1 MMKISTTKP
10 ALIIGGMYATIMM
23 KKSTKLAKIRL
34 VYDKSD
40 GWTRI
45 IRAADMK
52 FQWTRFDSSG
62 NVDTDTRVDRERSA
76 YVLKLDYLDDN
87 DRLRRGTCSLVTPE
101 KGVVDSSIQS
111 ADGSTLISYSDIAAV
126 QMKSY
131 EEKIKWFQDS
141 CAQLCVEWNEGHMRM
156 NVRRDYLLS
165 DSIEAVMSL
174 SRKDLRKVWRFEFI
188 GEKGIDDGVGLAR
201 EWFELVSEE
210 VFNPD
215 MGLWQPSPMD
225 QTRVQINPASGEYRR
240 IDVLLIFALN
250 NVQSLLTDLIHVNS
264 RNLLSRRSFGLL
276 PLSRTCSGKGS
287 IRSTTYPGTFGQAF
301 ILTYTR
307 MACDL

>member
-1 MMKISTTKP
+1 MMKISMTKP
-10 ALIIGGMYATIMM
+10 ALIIGGIILAFKQQYATIMM

-34 VYDKSD
+34 AYDKSD

-62 NVDTDTRVDRERSA
+62 NVDTDTRFDRERSA

-87 DRLRRGTCSLVTPE
+87 DRLPHGTCSLVTPE

-111 ADGSTLISYSDIAAV
+111 ANGCTLISYSDIVAV

-131 EEKIKWFQDS
+131 EEKVQWFQDS
-141 CAQLCVEWNEGHMRM
+141 CAQLCVGWNEGHMRM
-156 NVRRDYLLS
+156 NIRRDYLLS
-165 DSIEAVMSL
+165 DSIEAVLSI

-188 GEKGIDDGVGLAR
+188 GEAGIDDGGLAR

-210 VFNPD
+210 IFNPD

-225 QTRVQINPASGEYRR
+225 QTRVQINPASGEYYH
-240 IDVLLIFALN
+240 IDIRAADVCSQCSIFAN
-250 NVQSLLTDLIHVNS
+250 
-264 RNLLSRRSFGLL
+264 
-276 PLSRTCSGKGS
+276 
-287 IRSTTYPGTFGQAF
+287 
-301 ILTYTR
+301 
-307 MACDL
+307 